1 MSRRRRGTRRGGAAG
16 ASEQAV
22 RGVPAEAVEQ
32 AGRAALA
39 RAGGG
44 AREGVAR
51 GWGEVVRIRFQL
63 YIARV
68 ARWAFTEPRFW
79 RPNGAPRVNLG
90 IRPKPEVFRV
100 PEPANPRV

>member
-1 MSRRRRGTRRGGAAG
+1 MQAAWTQGGRQAVGWRQKGGGRVGGA
-16 ASEQAV
+16 EDEIPV
-22 RGVPAEAVEQ
+22 
-32 AGRAALA
+32 
-39 RAGGG
+39 
-44 AREGVAR
+44 
-51 GWGEVVRIRFQL
+51 

-90 IRPKPEVFRV
+90 IHPKPEVFRV